1 MKMTGSGLTKST
13 APNRSRSNSPP
24 VPPQTKSL
32 VDGSFRPTQ
41 SATGPIGV
49 NYNASRSNL
58 YIPVSTTETTSDRL
72 AAPDAAK
79 ITEQGQGKVSSVGV
93 LSGVLDNRAVQAPD
107 DSSRSRSSSLGDAIP
122 PAVQNKP
129 VSPSG
134 NGAVGGALGVAPPE
148 RVAGQSLENAAGQLN
163 SPLGSNTFAPIQTEG
178 RIGGVNMVSGG
189 NNGATGTQSAGG
201 DQPPTGR
208 ASPVVPAGQ
217 PPAGAA
223 NLAVPAGQPPVGAAN
238 PAVPAGQPPAGADN
252 PGVPAVQPQRT
263 YLGMASDLLRPVGK
277 FISEFAAH
285 GSVQSVAVGLNTFIR
300 EEAAGHLLPIVE
312 QFPISRQIAIFGV
325 MQLGHAAMQL
335 MRSAELNRDPEAA
348 ARALTGENAEAWTV
362 RTGRAGQ
369 RTPEQTAQHQKSL
382 ADLAFADKSIM
393 ATQAL
398 ATAANVALLAAGFVV
413 GSSVLPVILVN
424 EIKTVGYA
432 LARDTVQ
439 ATGKLVSGHENT
451 HGLTQGQYHQ
461 AAGAY
466 GVAVG
471 ALGVIGAQLNRHI
484 NASTPPGETSIAL
497 LAGSAALMNTL
508 AETFD
513 WQNLSRHEAHN
524 ASRNAQGEDRSQVL
538 GVANNRDDYSR
549 LLGQTPGRV
558 AVINCANAL
567 NLAVSMATS
576 TLKPNEQLAVTA
588 VLTTVI
594 MGALHNTISPEW
606 TAQGAVRAAVRTNNA
621 QAAGGVAVAND
632 GPPFVMV

>member
-1 MKMTGSGLTKST
+1 MTGSNLTKSRGT
-13 APNRSRSNSPP
+13 SRSPSSSPSVP
-24 VPPQTKSL
+24 AQPQSGVRGTSAVDVRPGQGATSPINVSLGPSHPSPSIPTESGGAVPP
-32 VDGSFRPTQ
+32 
-41 SATGPIGV
+41 
-49 NYNASRSNL
+49 
-58 YIPVSTTETTSDRL
+58 RL
-72 AAPDAAK
+72 AAPVTVW
-79 ITEQGQGKVSSVGV
+79 ITERSQDQGKVSG
-93 LSGVLDNRAVQAPD
+93 SGFSTTVSDARVVTAHHYYSTAGAV
-107 DSSRSRSSSLGDAIP
+107 ST
-122 PAVQNKP
+122 V
-129 VSPSG
+129 VPSG
-134 NGAVGGALGVAPPE
+134 RTVDPSAVNTSGPP
-148 RVAGQSLENAAGQLN
+148 NTPLN
-163 SPLGSNTFAPIQTEG
+163 LNTFVPIQAEG
-178 RIGGVNMVSGG
+178 RGGVNIAVGVA
-189 NNGATGTQSAGG
+189 NGLERPQGAG
-201 DQPPTGR
+201 D
-208 ASPVVPAGQ
+208 GQ
-217 PPAGAA
+217 P
-223 NLAVPAGQPPVGAAN
+223 LVGAAN
-238 PAVPAGQPPAGADN
+238 PEAPAAQPE
-252 PGVPAVQPQRT
+252 RT
-263 YLGMASDLLRPVGK
+263 YAGYASDLLRPVGK

-312 QFPISRQIAIFGV
+312 QFPISTQIAIFGV
-325 MQLGHAAMQL
+325 MQLGHAAIQSR
-335 MRSAELNRDPEAA
+335 RSAELNRDPEAA
-348 ARALTGENAEAWTV
+348 ARALTGENMAAWTI
-362 RTGRAGQ
+362 RTGTADQ
-369 RTPEQTAQHQKSL
+369 RTPEQTVQHQKSL

-471 ALGVIGAQLNRHI
+471 TLGVIGAQLNRHI
-484 NASTPPGETSIAL
+484 NANTPPGETSIAL

-632 GPPFVMV
+632 GPLFVMV

>member
-1 MKMTGSGLTKST
+1 
-13 APNRSRSNSPP
+13 
-24 VPPQTKSL
+24 
-32 VDGSFRPTQ
+32 
-41 SATGPIGV
+41 
-49 NYNASRSNL
+49 
-58 YIPVSTTETTSDRL
+58 
-72 AAPDAAK
+72 
-79 ITEQGQGKVSSVGV
+79 
-93 LSGVLDNRAVQAPD
+93 
-107 DSSRSRSSSLGDAIP
+107 
-122 PAVQNKP
+122 
-129 VSPSG
+129 
-134 NGAVGGALGVAPPE
+134 
-148 RVAGQSLENAAGQLN
+148 
-163 SPLGSNTFAPIQTEG
+163 
-178 RIGGVNMVSGG
+178 
-189 NNGATGTQSAGG
+189 
-201 DQPPTGR
+201 
-208 ASPVVPAGQ
+208 
-217 PPAGAA
+217 
-223 NLAVPAGQPPVGAAN
+223 
-238 PAVPAGQPPAGADN
+238 
-252 PGVPAVQPQRT
+252 
-263 YLGMASDLLRPVGK
+263 MASDLLRPVGK

-312 QFPISRQIAIFGV
+312 QFPISTQIAIFGV
-325 MQLGHAAMQL
+325 MQLGHVAIQS

-362 RTGRAGQ
+362 RTGTAGQ

-393 ATQAL
+393 VTQAL

-424 EIKTVGYA
+424 EVKTVGYA

-466 GVAVG
+466 GVAVS

-588 VLTTVI
+588 VLTAVI

-632 GPPFVMV
+632 GPLFVMV

>member
-1 MKMTGSGLTKST
+1 MKRARSDLSTPISVKSPRVELPMGSNQ
-13 APNRSRSNSPP
+13 ADPP
-24 VPPQTKSL
+24 IGRNV
-32 VDGSFRPTQ
+32 
-41 SATGPIGV
+41 ATGFVPRQDASGRIGV
-49 NYNASRSNL
+49 NSDTSSPSYS
-58 YIPVSTTETTSDRL
+58 IPISSGAQPLAGMVNP
-72 AAPDAAK
+72 AAP
-79 ITEQGQGKVSSVGV
+79 
-93 LSGVLDNRAVQAPD
+93 
-107 DSSRSRSSSLGDAIP
+107 
-122 PAVQNKP
+122 
-129 VSPSG
+129 
-134 NGAVGGALGVAPPE
+134 
-148 RVAGQSLENAAGQLN
+148 
-163 SPLGSNTFAPIQTEG
+163 
-178 RIGGVNMVSGG
+178 
-189 NNGATGTQSAGG
+189 TG
-201 DQPPTGR
+201 QPPT
-208 ASPVVPAGQ
+208 AAANPAAPVGQ
-217 PPAGAA
+217 PPAD
-223 NLAVPAGQPPVGAAN
+223 AAN
-238 PAVPAGQPPAGADN
+238 PAVPAGQP
-252 PGVPAVQPQRT
+252 QQT
-263 YLGMASDLLRPVGK
+263 YLGMASEMVRPAGK

-285 GSVQSVAVGLNTFIR
+285 GSIQSVAVGLNTFIR

-312 QFPISRQIAIFGV
+312 QFPIAAQIAIFGV
-325 MQLGHAAMQL
+325 MQLGHAAIQL
-335 MRSAELNRDPEAA
+335 RRSAELNRDPEAA
-348 ARALTGENAEAWTV
+348 ARALTGENVEAWTR
-362 RTGRAGQ
+362 RTGTADQ
-369 RTPEQTAQHQKSL
+369 RTPEQTVQHQKSL

-424 EIKTVGYA
+424 EVKTVGYA

-439 ATGKLVSGHENT
+439 ATGKLISGHENT

-471 ALGVIGAQLNRHI
+471 TLGVIGAQLNRHI
-484 NASTPPGETSIAL
+484 NANTPPGETSIAL

-538 GVANNRDDYSR
+538 GVANDRHDYSR

-588 VLTTVI
+588 VLNTVI
-594 MGALHNTISPEW
+594 MGALHSTISPEW
-606 TAQGAVRAAVRTNNA
+606 TAQGAVRAAVRTNNVQTA
-621 QAAGGVAVAND
+621 EGVAVAND
-632 GPPFVMV
+632 GALNVQV

>member
-13 APNRSRSNSPP
+13 VPNRSRSNSPP

-41 SATGPIGV
+41 SATSPIGV

-129 VSPSG
+129 VSTSG

-178 RIGGVNMVSGG
+178 RIGGVNMASGG

-223 NLAVPAGQPPVGAAN
+223 
-238 PAVPAGQPPAGADN
+238 N

-312 QFPISRQIAIFGV
+312 QFPISTQIAIFGV
-325 MQLGHAAMQL
+325 MQLGHVAIQS

-362 RTGRAGQ
+362 RTGTAGQ

-393 ATQAL
+393 VTQAL

-424 EIKTVGYA
+424 EVKTVGYA

-466 GVAVG
+466 GVAVS

-588 VLTTVI
+588 VLTAVI

-632 GPPFVMV
+632 GPLFVMV